1 MSLCRAAS
9 LPAPTEVG
17 RDALQKTSRDRYR
30 ELDHV
35 VTAPPH
41 AILSG
46 TRNRGFSIKVMRMN
60 SVNELLELFTRQAAL
75 EKAMRQ
81 PGGARVTEEQE
92 LLAVRRKLAKLPEA
106 MGISLT
112 PSADAPEAPKF
123 DCRIDP

>member
-1 MSLCRAAS
+1 
-9 LPAPTEVG
+9 
-17 RDALQKTSRDRYR
+17 
-30 ELDHV
+30 
-35 VTAPPH
+35 
-41 AILSG
+41 
-46 TRNRGFSIKVMRMN
+46 MN

-123 DCRIDP
+123 DCQIDP

>member
-1 MSLCRAAS
+1 VAAS
-9 LPAPTEVG
+9 M
-17 RDALQKTSRDRYR
+17 
-30 ELDHV
+30 
-35 VTAPPH
+35 H
-41 AILSG
+41 AILSAK
-46 TRNRGFSIKVMRMN
+46 RNRRDFNQGERMK

-112 PSADAPEAPKF
+112 SAMNPPKTAES
-123 DCRIDP
+123 DCGIDG